1 MSLTYTIIVPIH
13 NSEKT
18 LERCVNSIINSTF
31 QDFELFLIDDNS
43 TDNSRKIIKD
53 FQLKDKRISIY
64 TTDGLCGGVSC
75 ARNLGIS
82 KAKGKYLSFIDSDDY
97 IDHYI
102 LEKCNNI
109 IKLYNPDLLDFNFYY
124 NVKDDISPNPCN
136 SIIKNKLLDRNY
148 IEDYII
154 PVLINVSNRK
164 EYFIESF
171 MWNKL
176 FKTEILQNNKIFL
189 DIRRKK
195 WVDRP
200 FIVKFTRHI
209 NSFYSMPDYG
219 YYYCYSDNHLSKT
232 NIPDIPF
239 YVLDAYEQYT
249 NLYGNKYNF
258 TSQYCIEFYLSL
270 LVNLTCTILQEPIDK
285 KLFFSSLWIKHSN

>member
-136 SIIKNKLLDRNY
+136 SIIKNKDFY
-148 IEDYII
+148 I
-154 PVLINVSNRK
+154 L
-164 EYFIESF
+164 
-171 MWNKL
+171 
-176 FKTEILQNNKIFL
+176 
-189 DIRRKK
+189 
-195 WVDRP
+195 
-200 FIVKFTRHI
+200 
-209 NSFYSMPDYG
+209 
-219 YYYCYSDNHLSKT
+219 
-232 NIPDIPF
+232 
-239 YVLDAYEQYT
+239 
-249 NLYGNKYNF
+249 
-258 TSQYCIEFYLSL
+258 
-270 LVNLTCTILQEPIDK
+270 
-285 KLFFSSLWIKHSN
+285 